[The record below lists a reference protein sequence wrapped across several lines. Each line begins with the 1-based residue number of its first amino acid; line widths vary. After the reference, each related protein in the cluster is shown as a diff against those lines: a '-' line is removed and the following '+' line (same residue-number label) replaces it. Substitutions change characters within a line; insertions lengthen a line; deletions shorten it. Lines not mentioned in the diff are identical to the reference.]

1 MGRIL
6 ESVGRQLVLPGG
18 SIDAAGA
25 YVAPLIAT
33 GGALAVAA
41 NTINQALTVAAS
53 GRFAYMTDMLIVV
66 TATAAVAGTI
76 ALQDSSGGTVLWGI
90 GFGATGPTIGAVIP
104 VRFTNPPRN
113 LTAGGQFFLSTTGAG
128 VTYTVSCN
136 GYYDNSLGN

>member
-1 MGRIL
+1 MGKIL
-6 ESVGRQLVLPGG
+6 EVVNRSLVLPGG

-33 GGALAVAA
+33 GGALAVTA
-41 NTINQALTVAAS
+41 NTINQAFTVASS

-76 ALQDSSGGTVLWGI
+76 ALLDASGGTILWGI
-90 GFGATGPTIGAVIP
+90 GFSAAGPTLGAVIP

-113 LTAGGQFFLSTTGAG
+113 LTAGGQFFLSTAG
-128 VTYTVSCN
+128 VGLTYTASCN
-136 GYYDNSLGN
+136 GYYDNALGN